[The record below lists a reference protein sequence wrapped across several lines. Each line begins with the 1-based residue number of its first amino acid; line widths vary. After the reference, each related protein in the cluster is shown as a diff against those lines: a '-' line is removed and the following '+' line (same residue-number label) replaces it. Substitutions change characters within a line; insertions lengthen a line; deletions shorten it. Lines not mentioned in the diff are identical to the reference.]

1 MWVLKIGGSWITNP
15 KLKTLIRRLEK
26 KKKGKII
33 IVAGGGCFADSVRF
47 AFKKTKMSEKLANT
61 LALKSTEI
69 FCSYLKDINKKLYLT
84 TDKRFKDNSLNVW
97 LPSVILSNEKSFKR
111 NWDSTSDSVAAWL
124 SDNIKADGLVFIK
137 SLKKFEKINKLADLQ
152 KKNIIDKNTSTYLKS
167 FKGEIKITGLDIL
180 KILEKNNNWESCVK
194 DLSEIK
200 L

>member
-15 KLKTLIRRLEK
+15 KLTTLIRRLDK

-69 FCSYLKDINKKLYLT
+69 FCSYLKNINKKLYLT
-84 TDKRFKDNSLNVW
+84 TDKRFKENSLNVW

-124 SDNIKADGLVFIK
+124 SENIKADGLVFIK

-194 DLSEIK
+194 DLGEIK

>member
-15 KLKTLIRRLEK
+15 NLTILLRRLER

-47 AFKKTKMSEKLANT
+47 AFKKTQMSEKLANT

-84 TDKRFKDNSLNVW
+84 TDKLFKENLLNVW
-97 LPSVILSNEKSFKR
+97 LPSVILSKEKSFKK
-111 NWDSTSDSVAAWL
+111 NWNSTSDSVAAWL
-124 SDNIKADGLVFIK
+124 SNNIKANGLVFIK
-137 SLKKFEKINKLADLQ
+137 SLKKFKKINKLGDLQ

-180 KILEKNNNWESCVK
+180 KILEKNNNWESCIK
-194 DLSEIK
+194 DLGDIK

>member
-15 KLKTLIRRLEK
+15 NLTTLLKRLDK

-47 AFKKTKMSEKLANT
+47 AFKKTRMSEKLANT

-69 FCSYLKDINKKLYLT
+69 FCSYLKDINKKLFLT
-84 TDKRFKDNSLNVW
+84 TNKRFKANSLNVW
-97 LPSVILSNEKSFKR
+97 LPSVILSKQKSFKK

-124 SDNIKADGLVFIK
+124 SNDIKADGLVFIK
-137 SLKKFEKINKLADLQ
+137 SLKKFNRVNKLGDLQ
-152 KKNIIDKNTSTYLKS
+152 KKNIIDKNTPIYLKS
-167 FKGEIKITGLDIL
+167 FKGKIKITGLEVL
-180 KILEKNNNWESCVK
+180 KILEKNNNWDSCIN
-194 DLSEIK
+194 DLSDIR

>member
-69 FCSYLKDINKKLYLT
+69 FCSYLKNINKKLYLT
-84 TDKRFKDNSLNVW
+84 TDKRFKENSLNVW

-194 DLSEIK
+194 DLGEIK

>member
-15 KLKTLIRRLEK
+15 KLKTLIGRLEK

-47 AFKKTKMSEKLANT
+47 ASKKTKMSEKLANT

-69 FCSYLKDINKKLYLT
+69 FCSYLKNINKKLYLT
-84 TDKRFKDNSLNVW
+84 TDKRFKENSLNVW

-180 KILEKNNNWESCVK
+180 KILEKNSNWKSCIK
-194 DLSEIK
+194 DLGDIK

>member
-15 KLKTLIRRLEK
+15 NLTTLLKRLDK

-47 AFKKTKMSEKLANT
+47 AFKKTRMSEKLANT

-69 FCSYLKDINKKLYLT
+69 FCSYLKDINKKLFLT
-84 TDKRFKDNSLNVW
+84 TNKRFKANSLNVW
-97 LPSVILSNEKSFKR
+97 LPSVILSKQKSFKK

-124 SDNIKADGLVFIK
+124 SNDIKADGLVFIK
-137 SLKKFEKINKLADLQ
+137 SLKKFNRVNKLGDLQ
-152 KKNIIDKNTSTYLKS
+152 KKNIIDKNTSIYLKS
-167 FKGEIKITGLDIL
+167 FKGKIKITGLEVL
-180 KILEKNNNWESCVK
+180 KILEKNNNWDSCIN
-194 DLSEIK
+194 DLSDIR